1 MAQEQNAMTKPAAV
15 QDAISLLKS
24 DHRKAKALFEEYE
37 HKKESA
43 SPEEKFELAKKVCG
57 DLLIHMALEEGIFYP
72 AVRTG
77 IDDDEIMNEAQV
89 EHDGAKNLIIQ
100 LGELKPDDPMFDAKI
115 IVLSEQVDH
124 HVDEEEK
131 TMFPKVQASKIDIDA
146 LGQALLEAKL
156 DMRRRLGVTEE

>member
-1 MAQEQNAMTKPAAV
+1 MAQEENSDKHKQKTQEKKKKKPA
-15 QDAISLLKS
+15 
-24 DHRKAKALFEEYE
+24 E
-37 HKKESA
+37 H
-43 SPEEKFELAKKVCG
+43 
-57 DLLIHMALEEGIFYP
+57 
-72 AVRTG
+72 TG